1 MFFRTLNTVF
11 KTILIY
17 VPCLLVFSHFPH
29 FCPAADFSLFFFHS
43 ILMSALLVFPC
54 CSLQKSPAMLSSVA
68 LDYITSILTF
78 YLNNVSNAVSK
89 RAQDSFQKPF

>member
-29 FCPAADFSLFFFHS
+29 FCPAADFSLFFFS
-43 ILMSALLVFPC
+43 LYLNVSFACLPLLQSAKVT
-54 CSLQKSPAMLSSVA
+54 SHAQLSSIR
-68 LDYITSILTF
+68 LYYKHPDIL
-78 YLNNVSNAVSK
+78 LK
-89 RAQDSFQKPF
+89 